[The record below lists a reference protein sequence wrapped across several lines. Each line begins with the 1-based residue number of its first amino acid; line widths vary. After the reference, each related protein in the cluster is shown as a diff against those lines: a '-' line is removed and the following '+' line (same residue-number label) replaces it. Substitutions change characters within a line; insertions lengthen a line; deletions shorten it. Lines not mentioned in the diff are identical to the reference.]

1 MAEYAKLPLR
11 QYVVDI
17 PNFGRA
23 LPHEVHRQF
32 GLQNMIGEEIANIIN
47 TGKTAE
53 QAADAA
59 QERSVALLRGR

>member
-1 MAEYAKLPLR
+1 
-11 QYVVDI
+11 
-17 PNFGRA
+17 
-23 LPHEVHRQF
+23 
-32 GLQNMIGEEIANIIN
+32 LQNMIGEEIANIIN